1 MSRPVQPPWWRPLQ
15 RLATEA
21 KRRRLQQLGLKP
33 NCLLTRDPIAFVH
46 DDPLAFGFLPEFL
59 HEHGY
64 KVEFHRNLESLTTKA
79 HIFMIAH
86 DRKTSPATS
95 SEASPNITTSS
106 LTRLHLSWRSRLN
119 DDLEFESRILDHAI
133 SLAEAEWK

>member
-1 MSRPVQPPWWRPLQ
+1 MSRPIQPPWWRPLQ

-21 KRRRLQQLGLKP
+21 KRRRLQQVGLKP
-33 NCLLTRDPIAFVH
+33 NCLLTRTPLAFVH
-46 DDPLAFGFLPEFL
+46 KDPTAFGFLPEFL
-59 HEHGY
+59 QEHGY
-64 KVEFHRNLESLTTKA
+64 KVEFHRNLQSLTTNA

-86 DRKTSPATS
+86 DSKASPATS
-95 SEASPNITTSS
+95 IEASLNTPSSS
-106 LTRLHLSWRSRLN
+106 LTHLHLSWRSRLN